1 MHWCLDMAMREDECR
16 LRVEHGA
23 ENFSRLR
30 RIALNKLKR
39 WQPRKSN
46 GKPLKI
52 GIRIKQ
58 QACGWSR
65 KFLLE
70 ALLA

>member
-1 MHWCLDMAMREDECR
+1 MA
-16 LRVEHGA
+16 HGA

-39 WQPRKSN
+39 CDVKKAN
-46 GKPLKI
+46 GKPLKL
-52 GIRIKQ
+52 GIRLKQ

>member
-1 MHWCLDMAMREDECR
+1 MNEDQCR
-16 LRVEHGA
+16 IRVGHGA

-30 RIALNKLKR
+30 RIGLNKLRRLELRRASGTVMKV
-39 WQPRKSN
+39 
-46 GKPLKI
+46 
-52 GIRIKQ
+52 GIRTKQ

-65 KFLLE
+65 KVLLD